1 MSRMRIGTATTA
13 VLFILLSWWFVLTAS
28 SGLVRRDVSRGD
40 TPLTYIAPANLAA
53 DEKVPG
59 VIIAHGF
66 SGSRQLMLPYAYYL
80 AHAGYGTI
88 LLDFAGHG
96 QNEGRLALDRRQS
109 EGQTL
114 LLRDVQNAFETLLVQ
129 PEIDPQRIALLGHS
143 MGSGAVMSAGIARPE
158 WYSAVLAI
166 SPTGAEVSATLPPN
180 LLLQAGSLE
189 TPFVANAQDLLQRAG
204 GTAVSPADFANG
216 RAREFQLING
226 VEHISIL
233 FSGQSHASAL
243 AWLNQT
249 WGLDFQSAYRESRMV
264 WFGVHLLGWLV
275 LTTAVSPLLPQAT
288 QSKMEQVAPHS
299 GWAMWVVILLAPL
312 LATAVLAVLG
322 QLFDLTNLGGLL
334 VGGTLALWF
343 LLVGLIWLF
352 GVWPVPT
359 PTRLDLLWGAA
370 LFLFW
375 LVAFGAMGH
384 IVWLNWWLSP
394 ARLLRWPFL
403 AVACLPW
410 MLAVGLALAGLSGR
424 QRLLL
429 WLGQSVLLLVGIGLA
444 IIAVPSIGFL
454 ILVLP
459 ALPVLLLLMSLL
471 TLAVDRPWAYAL
483 AHAGFFAWLLLA
495 VFPLV

>member
-1 MSRMRIGTATTA
+1 MGTAVVA
-13 VLFILLSWWFVLTAS
+13 VLFILLSWWFVLSAG
-28 SGLVRRDVSRGD
+28 SGLERRELARGD
-40 TPLTYIAPANLAA
+40 TPLTYIAPANLAV

-88 LLDFAGHG
+88 LFDFAGHG
-96 QNEGRLALDRRQS
+96 ANESRLGLDRSAGQS
-109 EGQTL
+109 VL
-114 LLRDVQNAFETLLVQ
+114 VRDVQNAFETLLVQ

-158 WYSAVLAI
+158 WYSAVVAI

-189 TPFVANAQDLLQRAG
+189 APFVANAEDLLVRAG
-204 GTAVSPADFANG
+204 GTAVSPPDFTAG
-216 RAREFQLING
+216 QAREFQLING

-249 WGLDFQSAYRESRMV
+249 WGLDFGSNYRESRMV

-275 LTTAVSPLLPQAT
+275 LSTAVSPLLPRANQPQT
-288 QSKMEQVAPHS
+288 EQVAPRG
-299 GWAMWVVILLAPL
+299 GWQMWAVILLAPL
-312 LATAVLAVLG
+312 VATAVLAGLG
-322 QLFDLTNLGGLL
+322 RLFDLTSFGGLL

-343 LLVGLIWLF
+343 LLGGLIWLF
-352 GVWPVPT
+352 GVWSVPA
-359 PTRLDLLWGAA
+359 PTRLDWLWGAA
-370 LFLFW
+370 LFLLW

-384 IVWLNWWLSP
+384 IVWLSWWLTP
-394 ARLLRWPFL
+394 VRLMRWPFL

-410 MLAVGLALAGLSGR
+410 MLAVGLALARLSGR
-424 QRLLL
+424 KRLLL

-444 IIAVPSIGFL
+444 IVAVPGIGFVA
-454 ILVLP
+454 LVLP
-459 ALPVLLLLMSLL
+459 ALPILLLLMTLL
-471 TLAVDRPWAYAL
+471 TFAVNRPWAYAL